1 MSATRARVLSL
12 FRSFLREA
20 RLMPTEVRA
29 NHIRR
34 KVRSELEA
42 HRHEADPE
50 RLAFLVGLAE
60 LQLENAGLQRV
71 HLNTLKAQGALK
83 C

>member
-1 MSATRARVLSL
+1 M
-12 FRSFLREA
+12 
-20 RLMPTEVRA
+20 
-29 NHIRR
+29 
-34 KVRSELEA
+34 RSELEA